1 MDRTPLGQGG
11 GYSLRFVFVGRMG
24 DFVGLMTKRTV
35 TRAIVWGGLKKMRPD
50 VQGGEICDARF
61 SEPDG
66 KNV

>member
-1 MDRTPLGQGG
+1 MDRTPFGRGG
-11 GYSLRFVFVGRMG
+11 GFSLRFV
-24 DFVGLMTKRTV
+24 FVGLMTKRTV

-50 VQGGEICDARF
+50 IQGGEICDARL